1 MIKSFL
7 LGVITLI
14 AILGI
19 ISISLPRQIH
29 LQRDIIINAPAEAAY
44 KELSDVKNWSKW
56 LPGHYVDSG
65 LNLDY
70 AGPPV
75 GTRYNFQ
82 SQRRGVGQGIVTIVS
97 AEPPKKLVTDLE
109 FANDEKAHS
118 TFTLEETEEGTL
130 LTWHFDK
137 YMGDNPFRK
146 FSGLLIDSTLGEE
159 FEDGLENIKR
169 EVEAKYLV
177 NGR

>member
-19 ISISLPRQIH
+19 VSISLPRQIH
-29 LQRDIIINAPAEAAY
+29 LQRDILINAPAELAY
-44 KELSDVKNWSKW
+44 DELSDVKNWPKW
-56 LPGHYVDSG
+56 LPGHYIDSG
-65 LNLDY
+65 LSLDF

-75 GTRYNFQ
+75 GARYNLK
-82 SQRRGVGQGIVTIVS
+82 SQRRGVGQGVMTIVS
-97 AEPPKKLVTDLE
+97 AEPPKKLVTDLDFGHE
-109 FANDEKAHS
+109 DKAQS

-146 FSGLLIDSTLGEE
+146 FSGLLIDSTVGEE

-169 EVEAKYLV
+169 EVEAKYVV
-177 NGR
+177 NK